1 MHKRMSRR
9 GAILL
14 VIGIVAAVA
23 WDAEAAVALNNGSFA
38 VGTGGDPDGW
48 SENTLD
54 KASRQSWGSH
64 NGDGW
69 LMALLGWNEGSGT
82 YGEFYQDVSNVV
94 PGNVYS
100 LSFWQDGD
108 ASWNGSNVTAR
119 LIWLDSGSN
128 AIGSV
133 TTNLDAYT
141 TASWAYLTL
150 AGIAPRRAAALRV
163 QFDAQTRATG
173 GGGAAKFDDLTL
185 IEWPGLYNPGF
196 TNGVSLDADN
206 WTEVPSTEQ
215 AGRQGWGSHDGDGY
229 LMSLPGYSSGT
240 YGAFYQDIPDILPWY
255 RYTLSF
261 WQEGDNNWNGSNV
274 TARLIWLD
282 SGSNAIKTVTKNLDA
297 YTAGSVSWTNL
308 TLSGVTPAQ
317 AVTLRIQFDA
327 ESPASGGGA
336 AKFDDF
342 RLTRAFA
349 GGTITRL
356 L

>member
-1 MHKRMSRR
+1 MHRRVSKRIAVLF
-9 GAILL
+9 G
-14 VIGIVAAVA
+14 IGIVAVVA
-23 WDAEAAVALNNGSFA
+23 WDADAAATLVNGSFA
-38 VGTGGDPDGW
+38 EGTDGDPDGW

-82 YGEFYQDVSNVV
+82 YGEFYQDVTNVV
-94 PGNVYS
+94 PGKVYS

-119 LIWLDSGSN
+119 LIWLDSGAS

-133 TTNLDAYT
+133 TTNLDAYAA
-141 TASWAYLTL
+141 ASWASITL
-150 AGIAPRRAAALRV
+150 AGIAPRRATALRV
-163 QFDAQTRATG
+163 QFDAQTRASG

-185 IEWPGLYNPGF
+185 TEWPGLYNPGF
-196 TNGVSLDADN
+196 VQGVSLDAAN
-206 WTEVPSTEQ
+206 WTELPSTDQ

-240 YGAFYQDIPDILPWY
+240 YGAFYQDIPDVLPWY

-261 WQEGDNNWNGSNV
+261 WQEGDAAWNGSNV

-282 SGSNAIKTVTKNLDA
+282 GGANVIKTVTKNLDA

-308 TLSGVTPAQ
+308 SLSGVTPAQ

-327 ESPASGGGA
+327 ESPANGGGA

-342 RLTRAFA
+342 RLTRAPA
-349 GGTITRL
+349 GGTVISL